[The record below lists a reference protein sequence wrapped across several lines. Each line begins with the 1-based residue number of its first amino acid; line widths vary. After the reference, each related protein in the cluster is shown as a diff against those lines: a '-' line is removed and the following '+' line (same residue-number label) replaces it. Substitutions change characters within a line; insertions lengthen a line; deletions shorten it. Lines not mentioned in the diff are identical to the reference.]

1 MKAPLKP
8 KGSFHEAILVVVVD
22 LWVGKSQKLHG
33 PLWNVCFLKNS
44 QELLNVLLSLML
56 VQFFLSKLP
65 LVRRFVN
72 GLVVP
77 NVPDFSYYIYLE
89 KVYWWWHVGTRIVL
103 NKEYHVIVK
112 HALLCCFSLFF
123 LFPLLLIFWFS
134 LIFLFLFVL
143 GFLGNVYF
151 LCFTELASIMGES
164 FCYCWFR
171 VTSDM
176 LLDLKSL
183 EPSYSVNSQIMVIL
197 IVSNEN
203 QDVLSMHVI
212 SVVTFRIM
220 T

>member
-77 NVPDFSYYIYLE
+77 YVPDFSYYIYLE
-89 KVYWWWHVGTRIVL
+89 KVYWWWHVWTRIVL
-103 NKEYHVIVK
+103 NKEYHVIVD

-183 EPSYSVNSQIMVIL
+183 ELSYSVNSQIMVIL

>member
-1 MKAPLKP
+1 
-8 KGSFHEAILVVVVD
+8 
-22 LWVGKSQKLHG
+22 
-33 PLWNVCFLKNS
+33 LKNS

-77 NVPDFSYYIYLE
+77 NVPDFSYYIYLD
-89 KVYWWWHVGTRIVL
+89 KVYWWWHVWTRIVL
-103 NKEYHVIVK
+103 NKERCLSSISTFQINTCQFFTEIISMACLSLVFEAHNVIFD
-112 HALLCCFSLFF
+112 HALQFCFSLFF

-143 GFLGNVYF
+143 GILGNVYF

-171 VTSDM
+171 VTTDI
-176 LLDLKSL
+176 LDLKSL
-183 EPSYSVNSQIMVIL
+183 EPSYSVNSQFMVTL
-197 IVSNEN
+197 IVNKEN